1 MYSRTAMESFLHD
14 DLGSLPPYLTSDMDL
29 ATARKVSLS
38 KSLLKKYLDGSSA
51 GADQRALQ
59 KFLDCN
65 KRCSEYRLSFDT
77 SWDAEFVGRL
87 SEELNITGNG
97 PTLDLDLS
105 KLKDDLGLGPGANV
119 GSQSYNFYT
128 KLYDSKLT
136 LTHKHLAQ
144 LYRAAIFD
152 HPTRRNAE
160 MLRFLV
166 HGDRIVEGSRL
177 SFVPKTYEISR
188 TICTEPTVNMLFQ
201 KALGEYISRWLMR
214 VYGIDFTRQQD
225 VNRRMALEGSMNGKF
240 ATIDLESAS
249 DSISMS
255 LCDYVLPRSLT
266 SWLNMS
272 RSPVTI
278 LPDGG
283 RVPLDMISS
292 MGNAFTFP
300 LQTLIFSAAVST
312 VYRMMDI
319 KPCGLPGPRRNFSVF
334 GDDIIVLKETYE
346 TVTRYLGFLGFR
358 VNKEKSFNS
367 GHFRESCGEDYYR
380 GHNIRGVYLTSLRTP
395 SDIYSAL
402 NRLSR
407 WSAKTGIVLPQLFSK
422 LKSKLRKK
430 IFLIPFQF
438 GDDQGLKVPFSYVQA
453 SKLAIGKKHSFYALQ
468 ARPYTVKLQQPS
480 TSRDSVTLG
489 LEYSN
494 KLITRQGRQSSKR
507 SSRVLYNADGLLNSF
522 VGGFI
527 REGKILLRSDAA
539 TYQTR
544 RYSCPN
550 WDFVPMESHGF
561 RAHFDCWEAV
571 MTTYL

>member
-1 MYSRTAMESFLHD
+1 MYSRTAMESFLQD
-14 DLGSLPPYLTSDMDL
+14 DLGSLPPYITSDMDL

-38 KSLLKKYLDGSSA
+38 KSLLKKYLDDTSKD
-51 GADQRALQ
+51 ADHRALQ
-59 KFLDCN
+59 KFMDCN
-65 KRCSEYRLSFDT
+65 RRCSVYGLAIDT
-77 SWDAEFVGRL
+77 SWDAEFVGRMTD
-87 SEELNITGNG
+87 ELCVTGNG

-105 KLKDDLGLGPGANV
+105 ILKDDLGLGPGANV
-119 GSQSYNFYT
+119 GSQSYNFYS

-136 LTHKHLAQ
+136 LTHKHLAR
-144 LYRAAIFD
+144 LYRAAIFS

-166 HGDRIVEGSRL
+166 HGDRVVEGSRL
-177 SFVPKTYEISR
+177 SFVPKTFEISR

-201 KALGEYISRWLMR
+201 KALGEYISRWLLK
-214 VYGIDFTRQQD
+214 VYGIDFSIQQD
-225 VNRRMALEGSMNGKF
+225 VNRRMAQQGSVRGDF

-255 LCDYVLPRSLT
+255 LCDRILPGPLK
-266 SWLNMS
+266 SWLNVS

-278 LPDGG
+278 LPDGT

-300 LQTLIFSAAVST
+300 LQTLIFSAAVVT

-319 KPCGLPGPRRNFSVF
+319 KPSFGQRGSRNFSVF
-334 GDDIIVLKETYE
+334 GDDIIVLRETYD
-346 TVTRYLGFLGFR
+346 TVVRYLEVLGFR

-380 GHNIRGVYLTSLRTP
+380 GHNVRGVYLSSLRTP

-402 NRLSR
+402 NRLTR
-407 WSAKTGIVLPQLFSK
+407 WSAKSGVLLPSVFSNLRK
-422 LKSKLRKK
+422 KLRKN
-430 IFLIPFQF
+430 IFYVPFQF
-438 GDDQGLKVPFSYVQA
+438 GDDQGLKVPLSFVQT
-453 SKLAIGKKHSFYALQ
+453 SPLAKHVGRSFYALHAQ
-468 ARPYTVKLQQPS
+468 PYAVKLQQPS
-480 TSRDSVTLG
+480 SSSDSVTLG

-494 KLITRQGRQSSKR
+494 KMIRRQGRRSSKGAT
-507 SSRVLYNADGLLNSF
+507 SVLYNADGLLNSF

-527 REGKILLRSDAA
+527 REGKILLRSEVV

-544 RYSCPN
+544 RYVCPN

-571 MTTYL
+571 MTSYL